1 MFKRLSLIAGLSM
14 TAMAS
19 AVSFTMTSVSAREFQ
34 DQATVISSTP
44 VYERVS
50 TPRRECR
57 VEQVVSYEERR
68 TSRQVYDDR
77 GYYEENKRGVG
88 PGTVLG
94 AVLGGVIGHQ
104 FGNSSGGR
112 DRGTAAGAI
121 IGGLVG
127 HDAENR
133 GGYDRV
139 TTRQVYDV
147 ERVPVTRNVERCNV
161 VADYRDEIRGYD
173 VRYNYQGREYTTR
186 MTYDPGRTVNVNVD
200 VRPHGGH
207 HGHSSY
213 SNTPSSYYENRQPT
227 PTYVR
232 SY

>member
-14 TAMAS
+14 TALAS
-19 AVSFTMTSVSAREFQ
+19 AVSFTMTSASAREFQ
-34 DQATVISSTP
+34 DVATVISSTP

-68 TSRQVYDDR
+68 TTRQVYDDR
-77 GYYEENKRGVG
+77 GYDDSKRGVG

-112 DRGTAAGAI
+112 DRGTAAGAV
-121 IGGLVG
+121 IGGLIG

-139 TTRQVYDV
+139 TSRQVYDV
-147 ERVPVTRNVERCNV
+147 ERVPVSRNVERCNV

-186 MTYDPGRTVNVNVD
+186 TSYDPGRTISVNVD
-200 VRPHGGH
+200 VRTHGG

-213 SNTPSSYYENRQPT
+213 SNSPSSYYENRHPV
-227 PTYVR
+227 PSYVR